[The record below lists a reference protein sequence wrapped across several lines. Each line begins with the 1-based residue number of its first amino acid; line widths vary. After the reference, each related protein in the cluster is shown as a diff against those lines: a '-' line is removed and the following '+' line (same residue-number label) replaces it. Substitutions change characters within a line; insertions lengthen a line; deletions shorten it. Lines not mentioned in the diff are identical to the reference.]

1 MALDT
6 NISLV
11 TQNELKRVADA
22 MRMLIG
28 SASAGQGSAFAPK
41 LSGSTQVPTV
51 EALRVTPLSDSFLG
65 SEFLLTWEDLP
76 RYLNV
81 DRYNVYAKRANDLE
95 EPKIVASVGKAP
107 CRIRVGGDSTSPVT
121 FWVQTQLKNGF
132 ASPRELSSTA
142 TGVSTQAQINDDD
155 ISSVSIGKLIA
166 GTALFMGT
174 ATFQNGSYFLEIAST
189 GIRMSDGTRNVNI
202 TGSAIS
208 IGNGTATVSINSSG
222 NIVLSHSGR
231 TATLT
236 STSLALSDGTASV
249 TINAASQIVLQNS
262 TYVTT
267 LTGSSIVLG
276 NGTQSVSI
284 TGTAVSMNY
293 TGGRYLQFDASQITL
308 TDGTGSLSMTGSLAR
323 FSRGTYRLDLTAS
336 SVEITDGT
344 NYNRITATQQLI
356 NGGQIIINGTSGTE
370 PVIIRLSGN
379 TKFRVNSGGDMQ
391 FSDDVQFGPT
401 DSVEHGDGAFTRI
414 WQSTSSGFD
423 CFVDFEVVNSGTVY
437 RHNGNAGITGTR
449 TALDSGSVSRTV
461 TISGGIITGWTT

>member
-6 NISLV
+6 SPTLV

-22 MRMLIG
+22 MRSLVG
-28 SASAGQGSAFAPK
+28 SASAGQGSAFAPR
-41 LSGSTQVPTV
+41 LIGSTQVPTV

-76 RYLNV
+76 RFLNV

-95 EPKIVASVGKAP
+95 EPKIVASVGKSP

-132 ASPRELSSTA
+132 ASPRELSSTV
-142 TGVSTQAQINDDD
+142 TGISTQSQIEDDD
-155 ISSVSIGKLIA
+155 ISSVSIGKLLA
-166 GTALFMGT
+166 GTATFTGT
-174 ATFQNGSYFLEIAST
+174 ATFQNGSYLLEIAST

-202 TGSAIS
+202 TGSAIT
-208 IGNGTATVSINSSG
+208 IGDGTASVAINSSG
-222 NIVLSHSGR
+222 NVVLSRSGR
-231 TATLT
+231 TVTLS
-236 STSLALSDGTASV
+236 STALTLSDGTGSV
-249 TINAASQIVLQNS
+249 TINASGHVILQTGSYAS
-262 TYVTT
+262 T
-267 LTGSSIVLG
+267 LTGSSLTLG

-284 TGTAVSMNY
+284 SGTAISMAY
-293 TGGRYLQFDASQITL
+293 SGGRYLQFDASQITL

-323 FSRGTYRLDLTAS
+323 FSRGSYRLDLAATY
-336 SVEITDGT
+336 VEISDGT
-344 NYNRITATQQLI
+344 NYNRITSTQQLI
-356 NGGQIIINGTSGTE
+356 NGGQIIINGTSGTD
-370 PVIIRLSGN
+370 PVVIRLSG
-379 TKFRVNSGGDMQ
+379 TDKFRVTSGGDMQ

-401 DSVEHGDGAFTRI
+401 DIIEHGDGVFSRV
-414 WQSTSSGFD
+414 WQSSSSRFN

-461 TISGGIITGWTT
+461 TISGGLITGWTT